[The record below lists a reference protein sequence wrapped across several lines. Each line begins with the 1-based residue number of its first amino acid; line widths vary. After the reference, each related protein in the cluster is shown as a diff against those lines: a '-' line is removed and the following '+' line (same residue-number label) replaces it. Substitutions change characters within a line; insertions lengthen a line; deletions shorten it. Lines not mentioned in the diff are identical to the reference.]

1 MPGHIDLL
9 TPSLGIQDVMPMTD
23 PAQLP
28 RARELA
34 ANALNEAGL
43 EELFAKG
50 NMRQI
55 LEMALCPEVGDGSFL
70 NPQRFQGILDSV
82 VRDVSDSSDPDVR
95 AMIDQELMPLQQN
108 KALLQAY
115 LGLMIGG

>member
-1 MPGHIDLL
+1 MPGPINLL

-23 PAQLP
+23 PSQLP

-43 EELFAKG
+43 DELFAKG
-50 NMRQI
+50 NMRQMVE
-55 LEMALCPEVGDGSFL
+55 LALCPEVGDGSIL
-70 NPQRFQGILDSV
+70 NPQFFQASLDSV
-82 VRDVSDSSDPDVR
+82 VEAASDSSDPAVR
-95 AMIDQELMPLQQN
+95 AMVDQELIPLQQN